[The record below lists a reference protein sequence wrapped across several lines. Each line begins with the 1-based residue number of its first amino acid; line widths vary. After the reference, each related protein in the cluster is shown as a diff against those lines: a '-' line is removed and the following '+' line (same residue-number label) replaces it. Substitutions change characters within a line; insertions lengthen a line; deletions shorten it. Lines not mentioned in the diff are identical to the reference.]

1 MTLRLRHLLTATGAL
16 AVLGGA
22 TAQSAIS
29 PPKSAPV
36 VVRTGDFFYLP
47 KVATVRVGQQLIFKN
62 VGKAP
67 HTVANT
73 DARGTILST
82 LIKPRQLDRGD
93 TQRVVFKKPGLV
105 RYICTFHPTLMR
117 GQIKVVAG

>member
-1 MTLRLRHLLTATGAL
+1 MTQRLHHLLTAACAL

-29 PPKSAPV
+29 PPKTAPV

-47 KVATVRVGQQLIFKN
+47 KLTTVRVGQRLIFKN

-73 DARGTILST
+73 DAKGTILST
-82 LIKPRQLDRGD
+82 LIKPRQLDTGD
-93 TQRVVFKKPGLV
+93 TQTVVFKKPGLV

-117 GQIKVVAG
+117 GQVKVVAR